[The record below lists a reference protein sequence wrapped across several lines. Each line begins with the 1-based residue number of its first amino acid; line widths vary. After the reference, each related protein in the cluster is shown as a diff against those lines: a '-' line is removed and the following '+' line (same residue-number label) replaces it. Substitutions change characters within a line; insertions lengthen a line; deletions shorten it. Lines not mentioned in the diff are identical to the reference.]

1 MSGGPIQHC
10 GTSRRRQ
17 RVADANID
25 TGGGVHLNGIDFL
38 EVIDRDA
45 PSEDLRQRLLDV
57 TFIRPDG
64 AVAGAVALLGPDNF
78 RIEGGSRVRNVRVT
92 QVAKGA
98 GDRTLRLTLDRY
110 GDFSAYRLFVR
121 ISATNPDPPPFIDR
135 MLAAV
140 DFHFKVECP
149 SEFDCEAPEPESP
162 RRDFGPPL
170 NYLAKDYAS
179 FRQLMLDRMAATIPE
194 WTERNPA
201 DVGVTLVEALAHA
214 ADQTSWF
221 QDAVHTEA
229 FLGRARLRQS
239 ALRHARLLGYE
250 ASEGCNARVAV
261 ALEAAQDDAG
271 TPLLPVGTRLL
282 TRPLRISGTPPA
294 VLAPD
299 PELFEELVSGGSIV
313 FETLEPV
320 ASIRVAR
327 NEMQL
332 HDWGDDAC
340 CLLPGSTAAWL
351 VGSKAALGL
360 ARGDL
365 LILEERIPFGG
376 SPDDP
381 PDPAHRQ
388 VVRLSADPVEAT
400 DPVMAG
406 VLVLRV
412 DWHEEDALRFPLTLR
427 REGGIDGA
435 VAIGNVVLADE
446 GRTIDF
452 GLAPNK
458 AGADGIAV
466 GGPDDT
472 GLLPDEGP
480 GTRLRYRLDADAVVR
495 APPWKA
501 EVAAGQSA
509 AAALAPDP
517 AEAVAQVL
525 LTGDGERWAAVP
537 DLLATDRFTPA
548 VKVEP
553 ADAGGGYVLFG
564 DGSAGRL
571 PAEGAA
577 FQARIRVGGGRRGNV
592 AAEGIGHVVAAGAPN
607 IAVVR
612 NPVPGAGGR
621 DPEPTTSIRIA
632 APFAFRRQR
641 RAVTPA
647 DYAAAAMEHPDV
659 QRAQAERRWTG
670 SWHTLFLAVD
680 RLGGREVDAA
690 FEESLRTQLAS
701 RRLAGHD
708 LEIVPPRY
716 VPLDIAFYV
725 CVCGDHYPA
734 DVERD
739 LLDVFSSGYRRN
751 GQPGFFNPDNFSFG
765 DNVLL
770 SRLIAEG
777 MGVEGV
783 LWMGVRDAAGAAVG
797 HFRRL
802 DQPDVDYEADAEIPI
817 ARDEVARLDNDP
829 NYPDFGRL
837 RLIMAGG
844 R

>member
-1 MSGGPIQHC
+1 MSGGVLQHC
-10 GTSRRRQ
+10 GTGRRRQ
-17 RVADANID
+17 RVADAAID
-25 TGGGVHLNGIDFL
+25 TGGGVLLNGIDFL

-45 PSEDLRQRLLDV
+45 PSEALRQRLLDV

-64 AVAGAVALLGPDNF
+64 VVAGANPLLGADNF
-78 RIEGGSRVRNVRVT
+78 HIEGGSRVRNVRIT

-110 GDFSAYRLFVR
+110 GDFSAYTLSVR
-121 ISATNPDPPPFIDR
+121 ISAANSDPPPFIDL

-140 DFHFKVECP
+140 EFHFKVECP
-149 SEFDCEAPEPESP
+149 SDFDCEAPEPQPP
-162 RRDFGPPL
+162 RRDFGPPI

-194 WTERNPA
+194 WTERNAA

-239 ALRHARLLGYE
+239 VLRHARLLGYS

-261 ALEAAQDDAG
+261 ALEAEADDAG
-271 TPLLPVGTRLL
+271 APLLPAGTRLL
-282 TRPLRISGTPPA
+282 TRPLRVSGTLPALLPPDA
-294 VLAPD
+294 
-299 PELFEELVSGGSIV
+299 ELFEEMVSGGSIV
-313 FETLEPV
+313 FETLDPV

-327 NEMQL
+327 NEIRL

-351 VGSKAALGL
+351 VGTKAALGL

-365 LILEERIPFGG
+365 LIFEERIPFGRTSG
-376 SPDDP
+376 DP
-381 PDPAHRQ
+381 PDPSHRQ
-388 VVRLSADPVEAT
+388 VVRLSADPVEAQ
-400 DPVMAG
+400 DEVLG
-406 VLVLRV
+406 VTVLRV
-412 DWHEEDALRFPLTLR
+412 DWHDEDALRFPLTLR
-427 REGGIDGA
+427 EEGGIAGA

-452 GLAPNK
+452 GLAPNE
-458 AGADGIAV
+458 AGADAIAV
-466 GGPDDT
+466 GGEEDT

-480 GTRLRYRLDADAVVR
+480 GKRRRYRLAAARVVH
-495 APPWKA
+495 APAWRP
-501 EVAAGQSA
+501 EEAAQRPA
-509 AAALAPDP
+509 AAALAPDS

-525 LTGDGERWAAVP
+525 LTGDGESWPAVP

-553 ADAGGGYVLFG
+553 DDEGGGHVLFG
-564 DGSAGRL
+564 DGAAGRL
-571 PAEGAA
+571 PAEDVA

-592 AAEGIGHVVAAGAPN
+592 AAAAIGHVVAAGAPL
-607 IAVVR
+607 IAAVR
-612 NPVPGAGGR
+612 NPLAGAGGR

-632 APFAFRRQR
+632 APYAFRRQR
-641 RAVTPA
+641 RAVTPD
-647 DYAAAAMEHPDV
+647 DYVAAAMEHDDV
-659 QRAQAERRWTG
+659 QRAHADRRWTG
-670 SWHTLFLAVD
+670 SWHTIFLAVD
-680 RLGGREVDAA
+680 RLGGGEVDAA
-690 FEESLRTQLAS
+690 FEEGLRRLLAS

-739 LLDVFSSGYRRN
+739 LLDTFSSGYTRS

-770 SRLIAEG
+770 SRLIARG

-783 LWMGVRDAAGAAVG
+783 LWMGVRDAAGQAVG
-797 HFRRL
+797 RFGRL
-802 DQPDVDYEADAEIPI
+802 DQPDVDYEAGAEIPI
-817 ARDEVARLDNDP
+817 APDEVARLDNDP

>member
-1 MSGGPIQHC
+1 MSGGAIQHC
-10 GTSRRRQ
+10 GTGRRRQ
-17 RVADANID
+17 RVADATIQ
-25 TGGGVHLNGIDFL
+25 TEGGELLNGIDYL

-45 PSEDLRQRLLDV
+45 PSEALRQRLLDI

-64 AVAGAVALLGPDNF
+64 VVAGAAALLDPDNF

-110 GDFSAYRLFVR
+110 GDFSTYRLAVQVG
-121 ISATNPDPPPFIDR
+121 ADNPNPPPFIDR

-149 SEFDCEAPEPESP
+149 SDFDCEAPDPEVP

-170 NYLAKDYAS
+170 NYLARDYAS
-179 FRQLMLDRMAATIPE
+179 FGQLMLDRMATTLPD
-194 WTERNPA
+194 WTERNAA
-201 DVGVTLVEALAHA
+201 DVGITLVEALAHA

-239 ALRHARLLGYE
+239 VLRHARLLGYA

-261 ALEAAQDDAG
+261 AIEAANDDSG
-271 TPLLPVGTRLL
+271 TPLLPAGTRLL
-282 TRPLRISGTPPA
+282 SRPLQISGSVPA
-294 VLAPD
+294 VLPPD
-299 PELFEELVSGGSIV
+299 PEQFEALVSAGSIV
-313 FETLEPV
+313 FETLDPV
-320 ASIRVAR
+320 DSIRVAR
-327 NEMQL
+327 NEIEL

-351 VGSKAALGL
+351 VGTKAALGL

-365 LILEERIPFGG
+365 LILEERIPFGR
-376 SPDDP
+376 SALDP
-381 PDPAHRQ
+381 PDPSHRQ
-388 VVRLSADPVEAT
+388 VVRLAADPVEAK
-400 DPVMAG
+400 DEVMG
-406 VLVLRV
+406 VTVVRV

-427 REGGIDGA
+427 EEAGVPAA

-446 GRTIDF
+446 GRTIDY
-452 GLAPNK
+452 GLAPNQ
-458 AGADGIAV
+458 AGADAIAV

-472 GLLPDEGP
+472 GLLPDDGA
-480 GTRLRYRLDADAVVR
+480 GTRLRYRLDAGSVVYAPAWESEEAVER
-495 APPWKA
+495 
-501 EVAAGQSA
+501 SA

-517 AEAVAQVL
+517 AEAVAQVRL
-525 LTGDGERWAAVP
+525 AGDGESWAAVP

-553 ADAGGGYVLFG
+553 AEGGGAYVLFG
-564 DGSAGRL
+564 DGAAGRL
-571 PAEGAA
+571 PSEGAV

-592 AAEGIGHVVAAGAPN
+592 AADGIGHVVAAGAPL
-607 IAVVR
+607 IAGIR
-612 NPVPGAGGR
+612 NPVAASGGL
-621 DPEPTTSIRIA
+621 DAEPTTAIRIA

-641 RAVTPA
+641 RAVTPG
-647 DYAAAAMEHPDV
+647 DYAAAAMEHDDV
-659 QRAQAERRWTG
+659 QRAQAKRRWTG
-670 SWHTLFLAVD
+670 SWHTVFLAVD

-690 FEESLRTQLAS
+690 FEESLRRHLAS

-708 LEIVPPRY
+708 LEIVPPRF
-716 VPLDIAFYV
+716 VPLDVAFYI
-725 CVCGDHYPA
+725 CVCADHYPA

-739 LLDVFSSGYRRN
+739 LLDAFSSGYSRN
-751 GQPGFFNPDNFSFG
+751 GQPGFFHPDNFSFG
-765 DNVLL
+765 DNVHL
-770 SRLIAEG
+770 SRLIARG
-777 MGVEGV
+777 MAVEGV
-783 LWMGVRDAAGAAVG
+783 LWMGVRDAAGQAVG
-797 HFRRL
+797 RFGRL
-802 DQPDVDYEADAEIPI
+802 DQPDVDYEADGEIPI
-817 ARDEVARLDNDP
+817 AADEVARLDNDP